1 MGDGNKVYQSKGAKD
16 NATFKQMEQMRK
28 QAVMLDAIED
38 YRTEM
43 DDAQDKGPGYQG
55 VGDGPLGEELMT
67 DADMDALLEED
78 DETTNQYRE
87 EMIAQMMDKS
97 NEEQKW
103 RSLGHGKVEEITEDE
118 FLATC
123 QRSKRMVCS
132 FFHREFR
139 RCDMLH
145 EIIAKI
151 AHHHIETKFCKLNAQ
166 QAPFFVTKL
175 MVQTLPCLIM
185 FEDGKVC
192 GRLDGLDLIGGD
204 DALNNETIEVVLG
217 ASGVIDFKPPEEW
230 VDTHK
235 EQYADIIGL
244 NEATRL
250 NSDDDEW

>member
-1 MGDGNKVYQSKGAKD
+1 MCA
-16 NATFKQMEQMRK
+16 
-28 QAVMLDAIED
+28 
-38 YRTEM
+38 
-43 DDAQDKGPGYQG
+43 
-55 VGDGPLGEELMT
+55 
-67 DADMDALLEED
+67 
-78 DETTNQYRE
+78 
-87 EMIAQMMDKS
+87 
-97 NEEQKW
+97 
-103 RSLGHGKVEEITEDE
+103 
-118 FLATC
+118 C
-123 QRSKRMVCS
+123 Q
-132 FFHREFR
+132 
-139 RCDMLH
+139 
-145 EIIAKI
+145 KI

>member
-1 MGDGNKVYQSKGAKD
+1 MGVYQSQGAKD
-16 NATFKQMEQMRK
+16 NATLQKMESYRK
-28 QAVMLDAIED
+28 QAVMMDAIED
-38 YRTEM
+38 YRAEL

-55 VGDGPLGEELMT
+55 VGDGL
-67 DADMDALLEED
+67 DR
-78 DETTNQYRE
+78 YRDE
-87 EMIAQMMDKS
+87 EM
-97 NEEQKW
+97 
-103 RSLGHGKVEEITEDE
+103 TEDE

-123 QRSKRMVCS
+123 QSSKRMVCS

-145 EIIAKI
+145 EIVAKI

-217 ASGVIDFKPPEEW
+217 AAGVIHFKPPEEW
-230 VDTHK
+230 VDDNK